1 MAYAFGTPAKPT
13 FGNLR
18 ESVYQSEYIGRK
30 KGKLLYCNNI
40 NVCNRLRNSDSYD
53 KINIFNKGLYTYRLN
68 KCPILPCSK
77 DNLVVGQYTKLDLKD
92 VCVVVE
98 GKPAIIVEGKPCSY
112 TFEDTSCENKD
123 DFTINLNNVFYQS
136 SIIDPKGQLF
146 GDTQCG
152 QNNFVKYMVYNP
164 SCSNRLIFS

>member
-18 ESVYQSEYIGRK
+18 ENLYQCEYIDRK
-30 KGKLLYCNNI
+30 KGKLLFCNNI
-40 NVCNRLRNSDSYD
+40 NFCNRLRNADSFNQ
-53 KINIFNKGLYTYRLN
+53 INLYNKGLYAYRLK

-92 VCVVVE
+92 VCV
-98 GKPAIIVEGKPCSY
+98 AINEEPCSDSISC
-112 TFEDTSCENKD
+112 TPCENKD
-123 DFTINLNNVFYQS
+123 NFTINLNTSFFLSNT
-136 SIIDPKGQLF
+136 IDPKGQLF
-146 GDTQCG
+146 GNTQCG

-164 SCSNRLIFS
+164 SNVSFS